1 VSISGPVACSAAL
14 CGFAADLTSHCD
26 AVAVLR
32 QVTKEVGVY
41 REGIAAHRARI
52 ADKQEQHRLALR
64 EAQLEVGPRLRELRE
79 ACDLVVAQ
87 LRDSQEN
94 ARQQL
99 STVEKE
105 HAAELSKLDSQVK
118 SEVGRRDEELQQLQG
133 GADEERAKI
142 ARLERLIQQYMDK
155 GSASGG
161 GAGLGSNLVDDGMG
175 GGGGARR
182 VSGARSVHSVH
193 TGGINTVTGRS
204 TGGVSSG
211 ASVGTATT
219 RATSASSRLSSHQ
232 RIKPAVPAQN
242 TNTTSGTASA
252 VRKSVGGASSGGVGS
267 VLSPRGTGGMTSR
280 QSTAAERREVEVRES
295 SATSGRPTSSNG
307 VSRTGSGGSVTPRG
321 ADVRVGSGAR
331 PSSGRAPALHATYT
345 AATSLRR
352 SLGSSSVEDDSH
364 GRYASN
370 RDKAGAS
377 SVGGSSAAQQRPGSA
392 LHRTAPAGTVATTR
406 ASAARGSYDDTL
418 SGDEEVRA
426 DMKYAVSDLA
436 DSGSVGSG
444 GTSDTGEE
452 PQPVPAWISR
462 RHNA

>member
-1 VSISGPVACSAAL
+1 
-14 CGFAADLTSHCD
+14 
-26 AVAVLR
+26 VLR

-79 ACDLVVAQ
+79 ACDIAVAQ

-105 HAAELSKLDSQVK
+105 HAAELAKLDSQVK

-155 GSASGG
+155 GSAGSG
-161 GAGLGSNLVDDGMG
+161 GAGLGSNLVDDGTS

-182 VSGARSVHSVH
+182 GSGARSAHSAHSVH
-193 TGGINTVTGRS
+193 SAGANTATGRS

-232 RIKPAVPAQN
+232 RVRPAVPAQN
-242 TNTTSGTASA
+242 TNTTSGVGTASA
-252 VRKSVGGASSGGVGS
+252 LRRSVAGASSGGVGS
-267 VLSPRGTGGMTSR
+267 VLSPRGVGGVPSR
-280 QSTAAERREVEVRES
+280 HSAAVEPREVQVRGSSTA
-295 SATSGRPTSSNG
+295 SGRPTSSNG
-307 VSRTGSGGSVTPRG
+307 VSKTGSGGSVTPRG
-321 ADVRVGSGAR
+321 ADARVGNSVR

-352 SLGSSSVEDDSH
+352 SLGSSSAEDDNH
-364 GRYASN
+364 GRYANN

-377 SVGGSSAAQQRPGSA
+377 SVRGSSAAQQRPNSA
-392 LHRTAPAGTVATTR
+392 LHRAAPAGTVAATR

-418 SGDEEVRA
+418 SDNEEVRA

>member
-1 VSISGPVACSAAL
+1 VL
-14 CGFAADLTSHCD
+14 FFAADLTLHCSPN
-26 AVAVLR
+26 ALWR

-79 ACDLVVAQ
+79 ACDIAVAQ
-87 LRDSQEN
+87 LRDSHEN

-105 HAAELSKLDSQVK
+105 HAAELAKLDSQVK

-155 GSASGG
+155 GSAGSG
-161 GAGLGSNLVDDGMG
+161 GAGLGSNLVDDGTS
-175 GGGGARR
+175 GGGGARSG
-182 VSGARSVHSVH
+182 SGARSVHSAH
-193 TGGINTVTGRS
+193 SGGINTATGRS

-232 RIKPAVPAQN
+232 RIKPAVPAQSAI
-242 TNTTSGTASA
+242 TGTGSA
-252 VRKSVGGASSGGVGS
+252 VRRSVAGASSGGVSS
-267 VLSPRGTGGMTSR
+267 VLSPRGVGGGTSR
-280 QSTAAERREVEVRES
+280 NTAAVEPREVEVRGS
-295 SATSGRPTSSNG
+295 STASGRPTSSNG
-307 VSRTGSGGSVTPRG
+307 VTRTGSGGNVTPRG
-321 ADVRVGSGAR
+321 ADARVGNSVR

-345 AATSLRR
+345 VATSVRR
-352 SLGSSSVEDDSH
+352 SLGSSSAEDDNY
-364 GRYASN
+364 GRYANN

-377 SVGGSSAAQQRPGSA
+377 GVRGSSVAQQRPGSA
-392 LHRTAPAGTVATTR
+392 LHRTAPAGTVAATR
-406 ASAARGSYDDTL
+406 ASAVRGSYDDTL
-418 SGDEEVRA
+418 SDNEEVRA

>member
-1 VSISGPVACSAAL
+1 VACSAAL
-14 CGFAADLTSHCD
+14 CGFAADLTSHCVP
-26 AVAVLR
+26 VAVLR
-32 QVTKEVGVY
+32 QVTKEVVVY

-52 ADKQEQHRLALR
+52 VDKQEQHRLALR

-79 ACDLVVAQ
+79 ACDIAVAQ

-105 HAAELSKLDSQVK
+105 HAAELAKLDSQVK

-155 GSASGG
+155 GSAGSG
-161 GAGLGSNLVDDGMG
+161 GAGLGSNLVDDGVS

-182 VSGARSVHSVH
+182 GSGARSVHSVH
-193 TGGINTVTGRS
+193 SVHSGGANTVTGRS

-242 TNTTSGTASA
+242 TNATSGTASA

-267 VLSPRGTGGMTSR
+267 VLSPRGAGGTTSR

-295 SATSGRPTSSNG
+295 SAISGRPMSSNG
-307 VSRTGSGGSVTPRG
+307 VPRTGSGGSVTPRG
-321 ADVRVGSGAR
+321 ADARVGNSVR
-331 PSSGRAPALHATYT
+331 PSSGRGPALHATYT

-352 SLGSSSVEDDSH
+352 SLGSSSAEDDNY
-364 GRYASN
+364 GRYANN
-370 RDKAGAS
+370 REKAGAS
-377 SVGGSSAAQQRPGSA
+377 SVRGSSGAQQRPGGA
-392 LHRTAPAGTVATTR
+392 LHRTAPAGAVSTTR

-418 SGDEEVRA
+418 SDNEEVRA

>member
-1 VSISGPVACSAAL
+1 
-14 CGFAADLTSHCD
+14 
-26 AVAVLR
+26 
-32 QVTKEVGVY
+32 
-41 REGIAAHRARI
+41 
-52 ADKQEQHRLALR
+52 
-64 EAQLEVGPRLRELRE
+64 VGPRLRELRE
-79 ACDLVVAQ
+79 ACDIAVAQ

-105 HAAELSKLDSQVK
+105 HAAELAKLDSQVK

-155 GSASGG
+155 GSAGSG
-161 GAGLGSNLVDDGMG
+161 GAGLGSNLVDDGMS

-182 VSGARSVHSVH
+182 GSGARSVHSAH
-193 TGGINTVTGRS
+193 SGGINTATGRS

-232 RIKPAVPAQN
+232 RIKPAVPAQSAL
-242 TNTTSGTASA
+242 TGTGSA
-252 VRKSVGGASSGGVGS
+252 VRRSVAGASSGGVSS
-267 VLSPRGTGGMTSR
+267 VLSPRGVGGVPGRHS
-280 QSTAAERREVEVRES
+280 AAVEPREVEVRGS
-295 SATSGRPTSSNG
+295 SAAGGRTISSNG
-307 VSRTGSGGSVTPRG
+307 VSRTGSGGSVTTRG
-321 ADVRVGSGAR
+321 ADARLGSGAR

-345 AATSLRR
+345 AATSVRR
-352 SLGSSSVEDDSH
+352 SLGSSSAEDDGH
-364 GRYASN
+364 GRYANN
-370 RDKAGAS
+370 RDKAGAAA
-377 SVGGSSAAQQRPGSA
+377 VARGSQQRPGSA
-392 LHRTAPAGTVATTR
+392 LHRTAPAGTVAATR

-418 SGDEEVRA
+418 SDNEEVRA

>member
-1 VSISGPVACSAAL
+1 
-14 CGFAADLTSHCD
+14 
-26 AVAVLR
+26 
-32 QVTKEVGVY
+32 
-41 REGIAAHRARI
+41 
-52 ADKQEQHRLALR
+52 
-64 EAQLEVGPRLRELRE
+64 VGPRLRELRE
-79 ACDLVVAQ
+79 ACDLAAAQ

-105 HAAELSKLDSQVK
+105 HAAELAKLDSQVK
-118 SEVGRRDEELQQLQG
+118 SEVGRRDEELLQLQG

-155 GSASGG
+155 GSAGSG
-161 GAGLGSNLVDDGMG
+161 GAGLGSNLVDDGASS
-175 GGGGARR
+175 GGGARR
-182 VSGARSVHSVH
+182 GGGARSVHSANS
-193 TGGINTVTGRS
+193 GGINTATGRT

-219 RATSASSRLSSHQ
+219 RATSASSRLSSNQ

-267 VLSPRGTGGMTSR
+267 VLSPRGAGGTPGRHSAVVEPR
-280 QSTAAERREVEVRES
+280 EVQVRGSSTA
-295 SATSGRPTSSNG
+295 SGRPTSSNG

-321 ADVRVGSGAR
+321 ADARVGNSVR

-352 SLGSSSVEDDSH
+352 SLGSSSAEDDSH
-364 GRYASN
+364 GRYANN

-377 SVGGSSAAQQRPGSA
+377 SVRGSSATQQRPGSA
-392 LHRTAPAGTVATTR
+392 LHRTAPAGTVAATR

-418 SGDEEVRA
+418 SDNEEVRA